1 MQPKDLRIMISAELH
16 PEELQRIDELLR
28 YEVLD
33 TEDEKMLDE
42 LTQLASAICGTSISL
57 ISLVDKD
64 RQWFKSRVGL
74 NAQETPRNIAFCS
87 HAILQDDV
95 FEVPDTL
102 ADERFVDNPLVTGA
116 PDIRF
121 YAGAPLVSTNGMPI
135 GTLCVIDT
143 VPHKLDEKQQL
154 ALNTLAKQVV
164 SQLELRL
171 RNRQLER
178 MQADQEK
185 IFAIL
190 SHDLRSPFNGILGLS
205 KILHE
210 NADTLEPE
218 LIAEMA
224 DGILESSLTFYQL
237 LDEILQWSRNQL
249 GAVHA
254 ELKTIALKPL
264 LIETLDLMTES
275 FNLKKISIKHN
286 INENT
291 TVMADV
297 NLTKTIIRNLLA
309 NAIKYT
315 PEHGSIDIEAK
326 SSDGQVKLVI
336 TDTGEGVPQN
346 IQDQLFSDC
355 VASQCGTQGESGHG
369 LGLSLCGDFARKQQG
384 YLSLDKTY
392 TGGAKL
398 TLNFPKTAE

>member
-1 MQPKDLRIMISAELH
+1 MISAGLH
-16 PEELQRIDELLR
+16 PKETQRIDELLR

-33 TEDEKMLDE
+33 TEDEKALDE

-74 NAQETPRNIAFCS
+74 DAPETPREIAFCS
-87 HAILQDDV
+87 HAILQDQI
-95 FEVPDTL
+95 FEIPDTL
-102 ADERFVDNPLVTGA
+102 EDKRFIDNPLVTGA

-121 YAGAPLVSTNGMPI
+121 YAGAPLVSTNGLPI

-143 VPHKLDEKQQL
+143 APKKLDEKQQL

-171 RNRQLER
+171 RNRQLLR
-178 MQADQEK
+178 MQKDQEK
-185 IFAIL
+185 IFAVM

-205 KILHE
+205 KILHQ

-224 DGILESSLTFYQL
+224 NGILESSLTFYQL

-249 GAVHA
+249 GALHV
-254 ELKTIALKPL
+254 ELKATALNPL
-264 LIETLDLMTES
+264 ITETLDLMKES
-275 FNLKKISIKHN
+275 FILKKLTIKH
-286 INENT
+286 EKSED
-291 TVMADV
+291 TVAMADV

-315 PEHGSIDIEAK
+315 PEQGTIHIKTQTIEDK
-326 SSDGQVKLVI
+326 IQLII
-336 TDTGEGVPQN
+336 TDTGQGVPLDIQN
-346 IQDQLFSDC
+346 GLFSES
-355 VASQCGTQGESGHG
+355 VASNRGTQGELGHG

-384 YLSLDKTY
+384 YLSLDKEY
-392 TGGAKL
+392 KNGAKL
-398 TLNFPKTAE
+398 ILNFPPIS